1 MSYYTALGVQGTYAR
16 RMMLIIRTVLSSVP
30 LVSLPVLAADADIE
44 TGITSVG
51 PSMFIFTIAIA
62 LILTLVFRATA
73 GRLATVL
80 TSRLGRFRVRR
91 TLARHSKAV
100 LRDAILPGAYGGLAK
115 IDYAALTAAGIVCIR
130 TVHCNGVISGTDDE
144 AQWTNIDGV
153 SRRRFLNPM
162 IQNEGRVR
170 AVQKLVPDAPVTSL
184 VVFTGAV
191 EFSSPPPAN
200 VIRVDQLSTRIQEH
214 ARSAGQIDEP
224 DRYWSSLQAHIM
236 SDLDTRKDF
245 AAQISFS

>member
-1 MSYYTALGVQGTYAR
+1 
-16 RMMLIIRTVLSSVP
+16 MMLIIRTIISSVP

-51 PSMFIFTIAIA
+51 PSMFMFTIAIA

-73 GRLATVL
+73 GRLATYL
-80 TSRLGRFRVRR
+80 TSRLGRLRVRR
-91 TLARHSKAV
+91 TLARHATAV
-100 LRDAILPGAYGGLAK
+100 MNDVILPGAYGGLAR
-115 IDYAALTAAGIVCIR
+115 IDYAVLTAAGIVCIR
-130 TVHCNGVISGTDDE
+130 TVHCNGAVSGSGDE

-170 AVQKLVPDAPVTSL
+170 AVQKIVPDAAVASL
-184 VVFTGAV
+184 VVFTGSV

-200 VIRVDQLSTRIQEH
+200 VIRVDQLGARMQQH
-214 ARSAGQIDEP
+214 ARGTGQISDLE
-224 DRYWSSLQAHIM
+224 RQWASLQAHIM
-236 SDLDTRKDF
+236 SDLDSRKDF